1 MAKRPQISDELHEF
15 VHRIHEE
22 YTGSSAGSFEQALNT
37 VTQLAESE
45 ILDREGTEPGWY
57 PGKYASEIVSRLSN
71 MGRETQKGNS
81 GISSREGGREL
92 EFQVNPDQQ
101 AVYKAVIGEDGGIS
115 IPEAERSALNL
126 EQGQLMQVIAY
137 PIKDE

>member
-1 MAKRPQISDELHEF
+1 MPKRPQISDEIHEF
-15 VHRIHEE
+15 VHQIHEE

-57 PGKYASEIVSRLSN
+57 PGKYASEIVNRLSN
-71 MGRETQKGNS
+71 MGGSTQKEGY
-81 GISSREGGREL
+81 GSSPREKITES

-101 AVYKAVIGEDGGIS
+101 AVYKTVLGEDGKIT

-126 EQGQLMQVIAY
+126 EQGELMQVIAY
-137 PIKDE
+137 SAENE

>member
-1 MAKRPQISDELHEF
+1 MAKRPQISDELHKF
-15 VHRIHEE
+15 VHQIHEE

-57 PGKYASEIVSRLSN
+57 PGKYASEIVNRLSN
-71 MGRETQKGNS
+71 MGSSPQKERS
-81 GISSREGGREL
+81 GSAPRIGITES
-92 EFQVNPDQQ
+92 EFRVNPDQQ
-101 AVYKAVIGEDGGIS
+101 AVYKTVLGKDGEIS

-126 EQGQLMQVIAY
+126 EQGQLMQIIAY
-137 PIKDE
+137 SIEDE

>member
-15 VHRIHEE
+15 VHQIHEE

-57 PGKYASEIVSRLSN
+57 PGKYASEIVNRLSN
-71 MGRETQKGNS
+71 MGSNPEKGSS
-81 GISSREGGREL
+81 GSAPQIGITGS

-101 AVYKAVIGEDGGIS
+101 AVYKAVLGNDGEIS

-137 PIKDE
+137 SIEEE